1 MRESDIEIPRARESV
16 GERESERE
24 SERDRARERE
34 SERYSERARERERE
48 RSAGYKGI
56 LPLHT
61 YLGHYICFKSSKKDV
76 VISTIKRFAKFDYQ
90 DTRECAFFSPDFV
103 AHRITS

>member
-1 MRESDIEIPRARESV
+1 MSERGR
-16 GERESERE
+16 ERE
-24 SERDRARERE
+24 RARER
-34 SERYSERARERERE
+34 ERYSERARERERE

-61 YLGHYICFKSSKKDV
+61 YLGHYICCKSSKKDV

-90 DTRECAFFSPDFV
+90 DTRECAFFLQ
-103 AHRITS
+103 TL